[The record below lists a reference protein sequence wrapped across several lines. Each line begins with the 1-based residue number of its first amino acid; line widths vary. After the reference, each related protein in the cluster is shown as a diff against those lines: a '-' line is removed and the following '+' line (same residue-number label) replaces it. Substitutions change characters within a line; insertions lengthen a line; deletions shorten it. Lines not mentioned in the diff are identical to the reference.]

1 MKKLTKAAVGVT
13 LAVSLAAGVAALAGC
28 SADKTGEAYAL
39 VHGGSYV
46 GYSKIVTNG
55 NMVKELSLHE
65 VCLPTYVTAGESV
78 AEDDKVTVKV
88 NDHGSMVDKSFYKTI
103 SYGDITLTYKKV
115 SDTVSGYYTSANQ
128 ALGDYLKA
136 ETNAK
141 AYYEAV
147 TSNSVKVTV
156 GGQQKTDIMNNAA
169 LNKEENGYWTRT
181 DKNGESYSRWKM
193 NRDATVNYVKSYGLS
208 RLSKLAKSPD
218 SWENDAKEDKSVQ
231 PWMDGNISTG
241 ATWSDLNTKPEAGTY
256 LSYAQLILK
265 AGDAAK

>member
-1 MKKLTKAAVGVT
+1 MKKITKAAVGVT

-65 VCLPTYVTAGESV
+65 VCLPTSIEAGASV
-78 AEDDKVTVKV
+78 AEDDKVTAKV
-88 NDHGSMVDKSFYKTI
+88 NSHGNMVDKTFYKTI
-103 SYGDITLTYKKV
+103 SFGDITLTFKTVGEV
-115 SDTVSGYYTSANQ
+115 SDYYTSANQ
-128 ALGDYLKA
+128 ALSDYLKA
-136 ETNAK
+136 ESNAK

-156 GGQQKTDIMNNAA
+156 GGQQKTDIMTNAA
-169 LNKEENGYWTRT
+169 LNKDENGYWVKT
-181 DKNGESYSRWKM
+181 DKSGESYSRWKM

-218 SWENDAKEDKSVQ
+218 SWESDAKEAKAVQ

-241 ATWSDLNTKPEAGTY
+241 ATWSDLNSKPEAGTY

>member
-1 MKKLTKAAVGVT
+1 MKKITKAAVGVT

-103 SYGDITLTYKKV
+103 SYGDITLTYKTV
-115 SDTVSGYYTSANQ
+115 GEVSGYYTSANQ
-128 ALGDYLKA
+128 SLGDYLKA
-136 ETNAK
+136 ESNAK

-156 GGQQKTDIMNNAA
+156 GGQQKTDIMTNAA
-169 LNKEENGYWTRT
+169 LNKDENGYWTRK
-181 DKNGESYSRWKM
+181 DKSGESYSRWKM

-208 RLSKLAKSPD
+208 KLSKLAKSPD
-218 SWENDAKEDKSVQ
+218 SWESDAKEDKSVQ
-231 PWMDGNISTG
+231 TWMDGNISTG

-256 LSYAQLILK
+256 LSYA
-265 AGDAAK
+265 